1 MTQIYPLIQSH
12 GLSKLYKTIITYL
25 WCMSTTWA
33 KKQVQQQR
41 TPSNWQSKIQS
52 KSSGLTKIISSLSA
66 ALQIRASQRPITANL
81 WPLTAHICHVMI
93 IVTGGFSRN
102 LFLLFS
108 EAAVCKCSSK
118 QVLLKILQYSQKHI
132 CVKVTF

>member
-52 KSSGLTKIISSLSA
+52 KSSSLTKIISSLSA

-102 LFLLFS
+102 LFFIIFR
-108 EAAVCKCSSK
+108 SSCMQMFFK
-118 QVLLKILQYSQKHI
+118 TGVIKNFAIFTETHL
-132 CVKVTF
+132 C

>member
-102 LFLLFS
+102 LFFIIFR
-108 EAAVCKCSSK
+108 SSCMQMFFK
-118 QVLLKILQYSQKHI
+118 TGVIKNFAIFTETHL
-132 CVKVTF
+132 C

>member
-102 LFLLFS
+102 LFLIIFR
-108 EAAVCKCSSK
+108 SSCMQMFFK
-118 QVLLKILQYSQKHI
+118 TGVIKNFAIFTETHL
-132 CVKVTF
+132 C